1 MGNPLAGASTFS
13 PKTALWFAPVSRSPN
28 HILLANCTVLQYHA
42 FVKDNDEDRMPTV
55 LRVGRFRFYF
65 FSNEGQEPPHIHVQA
80 AGDQA
85 KFWLE
90 PIRLA
95 ANYGF
100 AARDLNEIERI
111 IREHQSELLEAW
123 NEYFS

>member
-1 MGNPLAGASTFS
+1 VPLHLVDFPATLEE
-13 PKTALWFAPVSRSPN
+13 P
-28 HILLANCTVLQYHA
+28 
-42 FVKDNDEDRMPTV
+42 
-55 LRVGRFRFYF
+55 YF
-65 FSNEGQEPPHIHVQA
+65 FSNEGQEPAHIHIQA
-80 AGDQA
+80 ASDQA

-95 ANYGF
+95 ANFGF

-111 IREHQSELLEAW
+111 IREHQAELLEAW